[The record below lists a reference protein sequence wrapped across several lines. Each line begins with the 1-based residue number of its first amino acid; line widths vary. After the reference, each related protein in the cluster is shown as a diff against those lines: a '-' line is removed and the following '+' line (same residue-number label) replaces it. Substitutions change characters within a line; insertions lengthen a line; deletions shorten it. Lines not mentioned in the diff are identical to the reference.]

1 MQAIAPQHISPTLE
15 SIFSAAAAYGKGTN
29 TGIIYIGD
37 SVREIPNSPP
47 TLQEI
52 VVGAQRENAGIV
64 GFNVSRNPNQPSQF
78 QALAELRNF
87 GTAER
92 EFRARLDVGG
102 RWYNDES
109 VVLPPGESQSIV
121 FAIDDE
127 GFDGLVVS
135 LNLELEDD
143 LALDNTAWAFL
154 HRRILSRVLLVRDR
168 SQPLLSKM
176 LEADANI
183 KLIEIETE
191 DYRGAESRDILVFD
205 QFVPETLPDANAIFL
220 NPVDGLPFM
229 PVTETKT
236 ESARVIYQNRVHT
249 IMRDVPFIDLSIK
262 KSLVV
267 QLPSWGIPLVESVA
281 GALIWS
287 GENANR
293 KYVVFGFDAF
303 NLETSKFALSIP
315 SAPIL
320 LSRCLEWLAVPHTAI
335 HPDLV
340 QVGTPV
346 KIILNDPETEDDV
359 TVRLPDGSVTSV
371 SSQSAP
377 TVFADTSLVGLYT
390 VFVGDRQA
398 GQFAVNLS
406 DSEQSDISPPGLA
419 EGRKE
424 TESAETPP
432 ANHLQEVNRE
442 VWKYTAC
449 LGLLLL
455 LIEWWVYH
463 RNN

>member
-1 MQAIAPQHISPTLE
+1 M
-15 SIFSAAAAYGKGTN
+15 
-29 TGIIYIGD
+29 
-37 SVREIPNSPP
+37 
-47 TLQEI
+47 
-52 VVGAQRENAGIV
+52 
-64 GFNVSRNPNQPSQF
+64 
-78 QALAELRNF
+78 
-87 GTAER
+87 
-92 EFRARLDVGG
+92 
-102 RWYNDES
+102 
-109 VVLPPGESQSIV
+109 
-121 FAIDDE
+121 
-127 GFDGLVVS
+127 
-135 LNLELEDD
+135 
-143 LALDNTAWAFL
+143 
-154 HRRILSRVLLVRDR
+154 
-168 SQPLLSKM
+168 
-176 LEADANI
+176 
-183 KLIEIETE
+183 
-191 DYRGAESRDILVFD
+191 
-205 QFVPETLPDANAIFL
+205 
-220 NPVDGLPFM
+220 
-229 PVTETKT
+229 
-236 ESARVIYQNRVHT
+236 
-249 IMRDVPFIDLSIK
+249 
-262 KSLVV
+262 
-267 QLPSWGIPLVESVA
+267 GIPLVESVA

-346 KIILNDPETEDDV
+346 KINLNDPETEDNV

-390 VFVGDRQA
+390 VFVGNRQV
-398 GQFAVNLS
+398 GQFAVNLL
-406 DSEQSDISPPGLA
+406 DSEQSDISPPVPA